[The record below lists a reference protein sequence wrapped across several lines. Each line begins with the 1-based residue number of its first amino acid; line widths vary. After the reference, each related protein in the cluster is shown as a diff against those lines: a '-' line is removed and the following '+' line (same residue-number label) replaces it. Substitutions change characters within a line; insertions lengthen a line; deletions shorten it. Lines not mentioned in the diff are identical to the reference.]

1 MFNEYSISTTHI
13 GDSQLLLLHHSHQ
26 ESLPNSLKGRYNL
39 SPSEALGIDR
49 VWCGCSQA
57 AQTWAFLSVCLSV
70 SRRRKAGSSWCW
82 WAMARATSGWKIKK
96 GKTVSGAR
104 NCRATPSSGFTW
116 WSCYWS
122 PAPSFLNTAV
132 FAIPMVPNTVRRSI
146 GFVAD
151 HLLGSAFAP
160 SANMGPIRNK
170 DLVIFS
176 IFSW

>member
-1 MFNEYSISTTHI
+1 MINEYSMSLRTTHI
-13 GDSQLLLLHHSHQ
+13 GYKLAATAPSYTL
-26 ESLPNSLKGRYNL
+26 NSLRGRYNR

-82 WAMARATSGWKIKK
+82 WAMARATSGWRSRRERRCLERVIAAPRPRPASPD
-96 GKTVSGAR
+96 GVVIDH
-104 NCRATPSSGFTW
+104 
-116 WSCYWS
+116 

-132 FAIPMVPNTVRRSI
+132 FSIPTVPDTVRRSS

-160 SANMGPIRNK
+160 SANMGTIWNN
-170 DLVIFS
+170 DLAIFS

>member
-1 MFNEYSISTTHI
+1 MFNEYSMSTTHI

-26 ESLPNSLKGRYNL
+26 ESLPNSLKGRYNR
-39 SPSEALGIDR
+39 SPSEALGIDK

-122 PAPSFLNTAV
+122 PRPKFSQHCCVCDTEHSSALYW
-132 FAIPMVPNTVRRSI
+132 
-146 GFVAD
+146 VAD

-160 SANMGPIRNK
+160 SPNISPIWNY
-170 DLVIFS
+170 DLAIFS
-176 IFSW
+176 IFAW